1 MNESCTDMAD
11 YMARIVEHY
20 TQGGHHDSCGHFH
33 PSGFHYNWTVLSV
46 LNENEV
52 HM

>member
-1 MNESCTDMAD
+1 MAD